1 MVEGVYSFHRMAEEC
16 RADRP
21 QAWAHCVRLYFPLV
35 HHLLLRYFPGLDPA
49 ALPAQLFRAARAE
62 GAVLWRSYGGSGEK
76 DFLLHLRDFVFE
88 QGRATRGGRPET
100 PVTSDGFWAVLG
112 EFPPLQREMLVL
124 SFRGYTPEEI
134 KDIMKF
140 APESV
145 QAGVERVR
153 EKLHA
158 RLGEAIGPDIAT
170 RDHDALFEAFEQQR
184 GKDCLEDKIYVRIA
198 DGQASWYDRQDY
210 ERHLE
215 GCAHCLNRFAS
226 YREAVYFF
234 RTLPPAEAAEVA
246 PLLRALEL
254 PQEGLAAG
262 GKKPWW
268 LRLLGG

>member
-21 QAWAHCVRLYFPLV
+21 EAWAHSVRLYFPLV
-35 HHLLLRYFPGLDPA
+35 RHFLEHYFPGLDPS
-49 ALPAQLFRAARAE
+49 ALLAQVFRAARADG
-62 GAVLWRSYGGSGEK
+62 GALWRTYGGSGEK

-88 QGRATRGGRPET
+88 QGRAARGARPET
-100 PVTSDGFWAVLG
+100 PLTPDDFWVVLT
-112 EFPPLQREMLVL
+112 EFPPLQREMLLL
-124 SFRGYTPEEI
+124 SFRGYRPEDI
-134 KDIMKF
+134 KDIVKF
-140 APESV
+140 APASV
-145 QAGVERVR
+145 QAGVERAR
-153 EKLHA
+153 EKLRA
-158 RLGEAIGPDIAT
+158 RLGEAIGSDIAT
-170 RDHDALFEAFEQQR
+170 GNHDALFEGYERQR

-234 RTLPPAEAAEVA
+234 RTLPPTEAADVA